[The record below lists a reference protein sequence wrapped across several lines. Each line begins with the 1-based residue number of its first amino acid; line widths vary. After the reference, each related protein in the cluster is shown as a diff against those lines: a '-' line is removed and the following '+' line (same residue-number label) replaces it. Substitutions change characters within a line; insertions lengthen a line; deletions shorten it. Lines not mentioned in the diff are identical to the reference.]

1 MLVVVSQSNGTGMI
15 VIIKE
20 EAVSVEV
27 VMVME
32 GANIFPVSAETVPL

>member
-1 MLVVVSQSNGTGMI
+1 MVGVSQSNGTGMI

-20 EAVSVEV
+20 VAVSVEV

-32 GANIFPVSAETVPL
+32 GANIFPVSAETVAL

>member
-15 VIIKE
+15 VITKE
-20 EAVSVEV
+20 EALSVEV